1 MDEHSVGALQ
11 YGHLGKPTYNSEAH
25 TWVFSRTLAP
35 SSCIS
40 YSGVTKVTVQ
50 SPLTAL
56 QSSSIENK
64 GFLPRVYPELAACWP
79 LVDNETVSHAITS
92 CDICNPSV
100 STLFDLGYA
109 VDLENNDSGSRVIPI
124 AVIASGECGN
134 TISFRKIEDDVVEL
148 RRKTTS
154 WARVPAIGQTET
166 VEWSAGGA
174 PVRQICFAR
183 TVEDNA
189 TWMAARLPRSTTIFR
204 PQYHRTPVP
213 VIGLHGSDHVF
224 PHRSLKSRLDANP
237 LVEISIEQ
245 TGGFAHA
252 DVTFNPWY
260 QKQLAIVDERGN
272 WSVWELSGRH
282 RRNKGNWAAVSVNS
296 GSLPWLDLGDG
307 QDIDDHPRHDG
318 WAAIEWVGDVNS
330 FIVSDRRCPM
340 LYRMESGEVY
350 PYTIELGL
358 KRRSEWILDI
368 KRSSANVSH
377 VFILTTTRIFW
388 LDLTSCPEPSS
399 ATDNDSRPPLLPRLS
414 WRHFRDPEDTTLRL
428 TPLLVREDFYLVL
441 YSRLNN
447 VALTLQC
454 PSSSLD
460 QTDAMS
466 IPDPYIMEIPV
477 SFSDTEGS
485 RHSSSM
491 QLTTLVFK
499 EITHLPSSVGKQYYD
514 SHVRLIKL
522 FALDSGLTVRESI
535 YIRPS
540 RDDSEDDDSAA
551 RDVLRVK
558 KRHQGVQ
565 RVQSAYFEDQFV
577 VEDYEESMLGS
588 GMLTTADPGMP
599 SITPLAIP
607 QWTLD
612 YTHVYAVATG
622 RLTLSPREDDP
633 GKQNF
638 GRSFQEAIQELGEM
652 ASGAGVS
659 NDQTCRTGLEAL
671 GSSPLLDDIEND
683 SRSLKKFLS
692 SDHPALLDWKTD
704 RQLSDHSSP
713 IFVQSADLT
722 YDISRLELP
731 AIYDLL
737 SDDWLAGLRH
747 DIPGRTR
754 ITKEKTIRG
763 VAADLI
769 LAQIRIRVQ
778 TLSGVDESDD
788 SRRISSRDNQSSS
801 FSSSSMVPVHDLF
814 DVSSSISAKRA
825 SRRSIWTGNGNLDD
839 PGSGATPGST
849 LGRGELESESQWD
862 MEPTYASLSTYTT
875 FSRERNMPRKVA
887 SMLGHWLPGADPAG
901 YNWQR
906 TIQLQG
912 TEESQSA
919 SKAATPK
926 RRQRKKTPSS
936 QGTTSVTSGNVS
948 APNPMT
954 SVTPD
959 VRGWGSQPENN
970 EAPVL
975 RLQSSQVIEEDDVPM
990 TQIERGAFGGREAG
1004 RKSVMK
1010 ARKKKRAAGF

>member
-11 YGHLGKPTYNSEAH
+11 YGHLGKPTYNSESH

-40 YSGVTKVTVQ
+40 YAGVTKTTVS

-64 GFLPRVYPELAACWP
+64 GYLPRVYPELAACWP
-79 LVDNETVSHAITS
+79 LANNETVSRAITN
-92 CDICNPSV
+92 CEICNPSI

-124 AVIASGECGN
+124 AAIASGECGN
-134 TISFRKIEDDVVEL
+134 TICFRKIEDDVVEL

-189 TWMAARLPRSTTIFR
+189 TWMAARWPCSTTIFR

-213 VIGLHGSDHVF
+213 VIGSHGSDHVF
-224 PHRSLKSRLDANP
+224 PDRSLKSRLDANP

-260 QKQLAIVDERGN
+260 QKQLAIVDERGS

-307 QDIDDHPRHDG
+307 REIDDHPRHDG
-318 WAAIEWVGDVNS
+318 WAVIEWVGDVNS
-330 FIVSDRRCPM
+330 FVVSDRRCPM

-368 KRSSANVSH
+368 KRSTANVSH
-377 VFILTTTRIFW
+377 LFVLTTTRIFW
-388 LDLTSCPEPSS
+388 IDLTSYPESN
-399 ATDNDSRPPLLPRLS
+399 ATDNDARPPLLPRSS

-428 TPLLVREDFYLVL
+428 TPLLMREDFYLVL

-447 VALTLQC
+447 IALALQC
-454 PSSSLD
+454 PSSSHD
-460 QTDAMS
+460 QTDATS
-466 IPDPYIMEIPV
+466 IPDPHIMEIPL
-477 SFSDTEGS
+477 SSPDTEGP
-485 RHSSSM
+485 RHSSSV
-491 QLTTLVFK
+491 QLTTLLFK

-514 SHVRLIKL
+514 PHVRLIKL
-522 FALDSGLTVRESI
+522 FAVDSDLTVRESI
-535 YIRPS
+535 YIGPPGEGT
-540 RDDSEDDDSAA
+540 EDDEFAA

-558 KRHQGVQ
+558 RRHQGVQ

-577 VEDYEESMLGS
+577 VEDCEESMLGS
-588 GMLTTADPGMP
+588 GILTTGDTGMS

-612 YTHVYAVATG
+612 YTQVYAVATG
-622 RLTLSPREDDP
+622 RLMLLPRQDEL
-633 GKQNF
+633 GKQISE
-638 GRSFQEAIQELGEM
+638 RSFQDAIQELGEVVT
-652 ASGAGVS
+652 GAGV
-659 NDQTCRTGLEAL
+659 NDHQTCRTGLEAI
-671 GSSPLLDDIEND
+671 GSSPLLDDIERD
-683 SRSLKKFLS
+683 SHSLQDFLS
-692 SDHPALLDWKTD
+692 SNHPALLLEWRDD
-704 RQLSDHSSP
+704 RQPSSHSSP
-713 IFVQSADLT
+713 LFVRSLN
-722 YDISRLELP
+722 LL

-737 SDDWLAGLRH
+737 ANDWLAGVPH

-754 ITKEKTIRG
+754 ITKEKIIRG
-763 VAADLI
+763 VAVDLI
-769 LAQIRIRVQ
+769 MAQIRIKVQ
-778 TLSGVDESDD
+778 TLFGVDESDD
-788 SRRISSRDNQSSS
+788 RRRISPRNIPSPSIASVDDSI
-801 FSSSSMVPVHDLF
+801 
-814 DVSSSISAKRA
+814 DVSSSRSVKRA
-825 SRRSIWTGNGNLDD
+825 SSQRSAWIGNGSLDD
-839 PGSGATPGST
+839 PGSSATPRST
-849 LGRGELESESQWD
+849 LVRGEPETESQGD
-862 MEPTYASLSTYTT
+862 MQPTYTSLSAFTT
-875 FSRERNMPRKVA
+875 FRRERNMPQKVA
-887 SMLGHWLPGADPAG
+887 RMLGHWQPGADPAG

-906 TIQLQG
+906 AIQLQG
-912 TEESQSA
+912 AEESQSA

-926 RRQRKKTPSS
+926 RRQRKKTPLSL
-936 QGTTSVTSGNVS
+936 GATSVTSGNAS
-948 APNPMT
+948 APAPMS

-959 VRGWGSQPENN
+959 VRGWGSQPENS

-975 RLQSSQVIEEDDVPM
+975 RLQSSQVIEEDVPM

-1004 RKSVMK
+1004 RKSVIK

>member
-25 TWVFSRTLAP
+25 SWVFSRTLAP

-50 SPLTAL
+50 SSLTAL
-56 QSSSIENK
+56 QSSSTENK
-64 GFLPRVYPELAACWP
+64 GFLPRTYPQLAACWP
-79 LVDNETVSHAITS
+79 LVDNETVSHAITG
-92 CDICNPSV
+92 CDICDPSI
-100 STLFDLGYA
+100 STLFDVGYA
-109 VDLENNDSGSRVIPI
+109 VDLENSDSGSRVIPI

-213 VIGLHGSDHVF
+213 VIGLHGSDHQF
-224 PHRSLKSRLDANP
+224 PDRSIKSRLDANP
-237 LVEISIEQ
+237 LVEIPIQ
-245 TGGFAHA
+245 RTGGFAHA

-260 QKQLAIVDERGN
+260 QKQLAIVDERGH

-282 RRNKGNWAAVSVNS
+282 RRNKGNWTAVSVNS

-330 FIVSDRRCPM
+330 FVVSDRRCPM
-340 LYRMESGEVY
+340 LYRMESGDVF

-399 ATDNDSRPPLLPRLS
+399 ATDKDSRPPLLPRLS

-428 TPLLVREDFYLVL
+428 TPLLVREDFYLVV

-447 VALTLQC
+447 IALTLQC

-460 QTDAMS
+460 QTDVTS
-466 IPDPYIMEIPV
+466 IPDPYIMEIPL
-477 SFSDTEGS
+477 SSPDTEGS
-485 RHSSSM
+485 RHSNT

-499 EITHLPSSVGKQYYD
+499 EITHLPSSVGKQYHD
-514 SHVRLIKL
+514 PHVRLIKL
-522 FALDSGLTVRESI
+522 FAVDSGLTVRESI
-535 YIRPS
+535 YTAPS
-540 RDDSEDDDSAA
+540 HDGSQDDEPAA

-565 RVQSAYFEDQFV
+565 RSQSTYFEDRFV
-577 VEDYEESMLGS
+577 VEDCEESMLGS
-588 GMLTTADPGMP
+588 GMLTTADTGMS

-607 QWTLD
+607 EWSLD
-612 YTHVYAVATG
+612 YTQVYAAATG
-622 RLTLSPREDDP
+622 RLTLSSREDDL
-633 GKQNF
+633 GNQIF
-638 GRSFQEAIQELGEM
+638 ERSFEEAMQMLSEM
-652 ASGAGVS
+652 ATGAGVS

-671 GSSPLLDDIEND
+671 GSSPMLDSVEQN
-683 SRSLKKFLS
+683 SRRLQEFLS
-692 SDHPALLDWKTD
+692 SHRLALLDWKAD
-704 RQLSDHSSP
+704 RQPSGHSSP
-713 IFVQSADLT
+713 LLVRSADFIYEVSGL
-722 YDISRLELP
+722 DLP

-737 SDDWLAGLRH
+737 TNDWLAGLPH
-747 DIPGRTR
+747 DLPGRTR
-754 ITKEKTIRG
+754 FTKEKIIRG
-763 VAADLI
+763 VVADLI
-769 LAQIRIRVQ
+769 LAQIRIRVR
-778 TLSGVDESDD
+778 TLSGIDKFDD
-788 SRRISSRDNQSSS
+788 SRRINSGDIP
-801 FSSSSMVPVHDLF
+801 SSSMISVDDPF
-814 DVSSSISAKRA
+814 DASSSRSA
-825 SRRSIWTGNGNLDD
+825 RRVSQRPAWTGNGSFDD
-839 PGSGATPGST
+839 PGSGTTPGST
-849 LGRGELESESQWD
+849 LGREELETENLRD
-862 MEPTYASLSTYTT
+862 MEPTYTSLSAYTT

-887 SMLGHWLPGADPAG
+887 SMLGHWQPGTDPAG
-901 YNWQR
+901 YSWQR
-906 TIQLQG
+906 AMQLQG
-912 TEESQSA
+912 TEESQPA
-919 SKAATPK
+919 SKATTPK
-926 RRQRKKTPSS
+926 RRQRKKTPST
-936 QGTTSVTSGNVS
+936 QGTITVNSGHVS
-948 APNPMT
+948 APAPAPAPMT

-959 VRGWGSQPENN
+959 VRGWGSQPEHN

-975 RLQSSQVIEEDDVPM
+975 RLQSSQVIEDDVPM

-1004 RKSVMK
+1004 RKNVMK